1 MWATEPQITT
11 ETKLKRIAW
20 LSSQSRDKVFGQ
32 LIHHINDELLRSCY
46 QELDGKKAVG
56 IDGIDKASYGVNLEQ
71 NLKELVLRMKRM
83 AYRPGPVRQVQI
95 PKAGKP
101 GATRPLGISNFEDK
115 LVQMGMHKVLE
126 SIYEPIFLNCSYGFR
141 PGRGCHDAIRALSE
155 HLYQNQ
161 VETVIDVDLANF
173 FGSIDHKE
181 LEKLLREKIVDQKLM
196 RYIIRMFKAGVLA
209 DGELRISAE
218 GVAQGSVCSPILANI
233 FAHYV
238 IDEWFEE
245 TVKKHCAGR
254 VEMFRYADDLVICC
268 QSQRDSERIK
278 RALGQRLAKYK
289 LKLNEDKTKLV
300 GFSKRG
306 FQVGSRQGV
315 FDFLGFT
322 FYLGRSKR
330 GFVITKLK
338 TSGKRMRAKLKALNE
353 WARENRNAQPT
364 KVLWGI
370 FCAKV
375 RGHIQYYAVS
385 HNLRYVQ
392 NYIESAKRTLFKWL
406 NRRSQR
412 KSFNWDRFTLFIK
425 RYPLPVAR
433 VKHALF

>member
-1 MWATEPQITT
+1 MWTPEPQTT
-11 ETKLKRIAW
+11 TATKLKRIAW

-32 LIHHINDELLRSCY
+32 LMHHINEELLRSCY

-56 IDGIDKASYGVNLEQ
+56 VDGIDKASYGGHLEQ
-71 NLKELVLRMKRM
+71 NLKELVMRMKRM
-83 AYRPGPVRQVQI
+83 GYRPGPVRLVQI
-95 PKAGKP
+95 PKEGKL

-141 PGRGCHDAIRALSE
+141 PGRGCHDAIRALSD
-155 HLYQNQ
+155 HLHKNQ
-161 VETVIDVDLANF
+161 VETVIDIDLANF
-173 FGSIDHKE
+173 FGSIAHKE
-181 LEKLLREKIVDQKLM
+181 VEKVLREKIADPKFM

-209 DGELRISAE
+209 DGELSVSEE

-233 FAHYV
+233 FAHHV
-238 IDEWFEE
+238 IDEWFEG

-268 QSQRDSERIK
+268 QSQRDGERIK
-278 RALGQRLAKYK
+278 RALSQRLAKYK
-289 LKLNEDKTKLV
+289 LKLNEDKTKCV
-300 GFSKRG
+300 EFSKRG
-306 FQVGSRQGV
+306 YNAGRRQGV

-322 FYLGRSKR
+322 FYLGRSKK

-338 TSGKRMRAKLKALNE
+338 TTGKRMRSKLKTLNK

-385 HNLRYVQ
+385 HNLRYVL
-392 NYIESAKRTLFKWL
+392 NYIESAKRIIFKWL

-412 KSFNWDRFTLFIK
+412 TSFDWDRFTLFMK
-425 RYPLPVAR
+425 RFPLPIAK